1 LQRSWRF
8 LGTALAFALF
18 GAGAV
23 LVTVFWFAPLA
34 LVPSAAVRRRA
45 ARTAIRAS
53 YGLLLD
59 FLELAGVVSFDVDR
73 DGLGRLG
80 NGGRLIVANHPTLL
94 DVLVLLAHVPQ
105 ACCVVKSALWRNPF
119 VALALRTAGYI
130 PNGNPEQ
137 LLRDCA
143 ATLERGEPLIVFPE
157 ATRSVPGEP
166 LRLQRGAAAIA
177 LDSGAVLNVVHFRCE
192 PVLLSKGHP
201 WYRIPDRRPCLAARV
216 GASLR
221 AREFQRSGEN
231 RGVAARHLTLALK
244 HELSGGFH
252 LDARAGTRAQTAID

>member
-1 LQRSWRF
+1 MERSWRF
-8 LGTALAFALF
+8 FATALAFALF

-23 LVTVFWFAPLA
+23 LLTVLWFVPLA
-34 LVPSAAVRRRA
+34 LVPRAAVRRRA
-45 ARTAIRAS
+45 ARAAIGAS
-53 YGLLLD
+53 YRLVLD
-59 FLELAGVVSFDVDR
+59 FLELAGVVGFDVDR
-73 DGLGRLG
+73 DALARLG
-80 NGGRLIVANHPTLL
+80 SGGLIVANHPTLL

-105 ACCVVKSALWRNPF
+105 ACCVVKNALWRNPF
-119 VALALRTAGYI
+119 VSVAIRAAGYI
-130 PNGNPEQ
+130 PNREPEQ

-143 ATLERGEPLIVFPE
+143 AALERGEPLIVFPE

-177 LDSGAVLNVVHFRCE
+177 LASGAVLNVVHFRCE

-252 LDARAGTRAQTAID
+252 LDARAGTRAQTVID